1 MSTPFFKRIWQKPP
15 IAFPLI
21 ALFHVGLLLY
31 LVYDTIVDPVY
42 SGIMAQPVIML
53 LYTAAWLFVC
63 DMKKWA
69 ALVYIAL
76 TTLNLLVR
84 FLVVDP
90 SLLNN
95 YTDTLFPAD
104 VLFTFFVMFYYK
116 RFE

>member
-1 MSTPFFKRIWQKPP
+1 MSTSFFKRMWQKPP
-15 IAFPLI
+15 VAFPLI

-31 LVYDTIVDPVY
+31 MVYDTIAEPVY
-42 SGIMAQPVIML
+42 GGVMAQPAIML
-53 LYTAAWLFVC
+53 LYTIAWLFVC

-69 ALVYIAL
+69 ALTYIAL
-76 TTLNLLVR
+76 TTLNLLLR
-84 FLVVDP
+84 FLVTDM
-90 SLLNN
+90 SILNS